1 MHVLMFVAGAAP
13 AILVGAA
20 PAVAAPTPTAALPSP
35 PGVAVPST
43 PAAPAAPA
51 PAEPAAAPPAPA
63 AAPAEPTPAPPR
75 PAVERSAPQPPRN
88 ALHLEAGG
96 PFFTGG
102 LQYERRVAAAWLV
115 RGGYGLVPLD
125 LRDTEAPVHV
135 LTVGGGWAPP
145 VGRRGLEATLGA
157 TLLSDGSEA
166 LAQPALFLGFR
177 DQRAAA
183 LVWRLGFTLRLVP
196 WPTASLGWAF

>member
-1 MHVLMFVAGAAP
+1 MHVLMLVAGAAP
-13 AILVGAA
+13 AVLAGAA
-20 PAVAAPTPTAALPSP
+20 PAVAAP
-35 PGVAVPST
+35 
-43 PAAPAAPA
+43 
-51 PAEPAAAPPAPA
+51 APPAPA
-63 AAPAEPTPAPPR
+63 
-75 PAVERSAPQPPRN
+75 N

-102 LQYERRVAAAWLV
+102 LQYERRVAPAWLV

-157 TLLSDGSEA
+157 TVLTDGSEA

-183 LVWRLGFTLRLVP
+183 LVWRLGFTLRPVP

>member
-1 MHVLMFVAGAAP
+1 MYVPMTAAGAA
-13 AILVGAA
+13 LVVLAAGA
-20 PAVAAPTPTAALPSP
+20 
-35 PGVAVPST
+35 GVAS
-43 PAAPAAPA
+43 PAA
-51 PAEPAAAPPAPA
+51 A
-63 AAPAEPTPAPPR
+63 AAPA
-75 PAVERSAPQPPRN
+75 N

-102 LQYERRVAAAWLV
+102 VQYERRVAAAWLL

-125 LRDTEAPVHV
+125 LRDAEAPVHV

-157 TLLSDGSEA
+157 TLLTDGA
-166 LAQPALFLGFR
+166 DTLAQPALFLGFR

-183 LVWRLGFTLRLVP
+183 LVWRLGFTLRPVP